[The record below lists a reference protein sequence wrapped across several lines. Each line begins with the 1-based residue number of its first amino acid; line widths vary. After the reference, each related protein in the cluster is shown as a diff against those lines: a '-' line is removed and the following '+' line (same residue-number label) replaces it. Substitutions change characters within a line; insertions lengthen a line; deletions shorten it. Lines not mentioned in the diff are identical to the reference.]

1 MLRKRQSLFVVFLLN
16 LLILS
21 TTTPALASIKVG
33 NKCSKLGANIVEQGF
48 RFTCV
53 KAPRSA
59 SNLLGK
65 KMIWSSGVKVN
76 LESLRS
82 STEIIGLLNTLGY
95 GYFSKGKGN
104 GFAGTSY
111 VSNYPCLLYM
121 SPNKQDFL
129 DYWNYNVNTMFYRGK
144 WVAIQSQRWV
154 VNDVSNDGKCI
165 EYFAFKYGG
174 TIYNQ

>member
-1 MLRKRQSLFVVFLLN
+1 MRKSLFGVFLLS
-16 LLILS
+16 LLMV
-21 TTTPALASIKVG
+21 TATTPAIASIKVG
-33 NKCSKLGANIVEQGF
+33 DKCSKLGAKIIEQGF

-65 KMIWSSGVKVN
+65 KLIWSSGVKVN
-76 LESLRS
+76 LESLKS
-82 STEIIGLLNTLGY
+82 STEILGLLNTLGY

-129 DYWNYNVNTMFYRGK
+129 NYWNYNVNTMFYRGK

-154 VNDVSNDGKCI
+154 VNDVSDDGKCI

-174 TIYNQ
+174 RIYSQ